1 MRRRDFITL
10 LGGTATWPLA
20 ANAQQPAKIPH
31 IGVLWHAANAEQEGT
46 NYKAIVKGFA
56 DIGYIDGKTV
66 VLEHRFPNEQP
77 AQFRSMAAELVAS
90 GCRCPRCHWSECPSL
105 RKGSDK
111 DDPDCFRSYA

>member
-10 LGGTATWPLA
+10 LGGTAIWPLA

-56 DIGYIDGKTV
+56 DIG
-66 VLEHRFPNEQP
+66 R
-77 AQFRSMAAELVAS
+77 AS
-90 GCRCPRCHWSECPSL
+90 CRERVYGPV
-105 RKGSDK
+105 
-111 DDPDCFRSYA
+111 

>member
-1 MRRRDFITL
+1 MRRRDFIAL

-20 ANAQQPAKIPH
+20 ARAQQPAKVPR

-46 NYKAIVKGFA
+46 NYKAVVKGFA
-56 DIGYIDGKTV
+56 DIGYIDGKSV

-77 AQFRSMAAELVAS
+77 AQFRRH
-90 GCRCPRCHWSECPSL
+90 GRRTRGIRCRCPRRHRSQCSSL

-111 DDPDCFRSYA
+111 NGSNCFRSYA